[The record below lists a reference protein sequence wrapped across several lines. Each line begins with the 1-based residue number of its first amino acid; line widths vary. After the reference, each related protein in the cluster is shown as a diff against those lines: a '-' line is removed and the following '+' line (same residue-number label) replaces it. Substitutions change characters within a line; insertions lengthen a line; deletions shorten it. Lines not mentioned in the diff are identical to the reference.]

1 MSTARTAATASTGTG
16 ESFITSEMFRK
27 SVGAGVITFLLSCL
41 IVGVQTLSSTGQL
54 DFTTRFKEVFI
65 VSIGVFVASLVVDQ
79 TRAGRPLIGVIVGG
93 AVTAILVALLVLH
106 ARGTNVSWLLP
117 FQSVIVNW
125 GAVIIPAAIAV
136 RAVGT
141 MRAQRRPV
149 SAGAAAAI
157 QRLMP
162 WIGTALIVLALAL
175 PWLPLGDRTQEK
187 KIIDICTIVLTY
199 VMLGWGLNIVV
210 GLAGLLDLGYVAFY
224 AVGAYT
230 YAMLS
235 VYLGWSFWVCLPLA
249 GILAATFGVV
259 LGFPVLRLRGDYLAI
274 VTLGFGEM
282 IRIIIVN
289 WRDLTGGPNGINRI
303 PRASFFGLPMER
315 NVPEGVTSFSKFFGI
330 DYNPNHRVIFLYYLV
345 LAAALVVNFFTL
357 RIRKMP
363 LGRAWEALR
372 EDETACR
379 ALGINP
385 TNTKLTAFAVGAMF
399 GGFAGSFFAVRN
411 AFISPESFVFL
422 ESAIILAIVVLGG
435 LGSQVGIVL
444 AAVVLIGVPE
454 LFRELSEYRMLA
466 FGIGMVLI
474 MVWRPGGLLAHR
486 EPTIRLHPPGRSRR
500 GHDEAPPATQD
511 AAPTAAA
518 IDKAA

>member
-1 MSTARTAATASTGTG
+1 MVAGQLSSAAQAEALGKIVTP
-16 ESFITSEMFRK
+16 EMLK
-27 SVGAGVITFLLSCL
+27 NAAAVGVVTFLLTSL
-41 IVGVQTLSSTGQL
+41 IVGIQTVSSTGQL
-54 DFTTRFKEVFI
+54 DFTTRFKEVAI
-65 VSIGVFVASLVVDQ
+65 VSVAVAIGSLVISQ
-79 TRAGRPLIGVIVGG
+79 MRAGRPIVGVLVG
-93 AVTAILVALLVLH
+93 GGVTALLLALLLISGQDVQ
-106 ARGTNVSWLLP
+106 NQWLLP
-117 FQSVIVNW
+117 FKSMIVNW
-125 GAVIIPAAIAV
+125 GSLIIPAAICV
-136 RAVGT
+136 RAVQLVRYEKT
-141 MRAQRRPV
+141 RAAGGVQMGERAAEIVQRALPWV
-149 SAGAAAAI
+149 GA
-157 QRLMP
+157 
-162 WIGTALIVLALAL
+162 ALIVVAIVL
-175 PWLPLGDRTQEK
+175 PWLPIGERTMQK
-187 KIIDICTIVLTY
+187 KVIDICTIVLTY

-235 VYLGWSFWVCLPLA
+235 VYLGWSFWICLPLA
-249 GILAATFGVV
+249 GLLAATFGVL

-282 IRIIIVN
+282 IRIVLVN
-289 WRDLTGGPNGINRI
+289 WRTLTNGPNGITKI

-315 NVPEGVTSFSKFFGI
+315 NPPEGQTSFHEFFGME
-330 DYNPNHRVIFLYYLV
+330 YNPNHRVIFLYYLV

-357 RIRKMP
+357 RIRKLP

-411 AFISPESFVFL
+411 AFVSPESFVFL

-444 AAVVLIGVPE
+444 AAAVLIGVPE
-454 LFRELSEYRMLA
+454 MFRELSEYRMLA

-486 EPTIRLHPPGRSRR
+486 DPTIRLHTTGI
-500 GHDEAPPATQD
+500 AIKPAKS
-511 AAPTAAA
+511 P
-518 IDKAA
+518 

>member
-1 MSTARTAATASTGTG
+1 
-16 ESFITSEMFRK
+16 
-27 SVGAGVITFLLSCL
+27 L
-41 IVGVQTLSSTGQL
+41 
-54 DFTTRFKEVFI
+54 
-65 VSIGVFVASLVVDQ
+65 
-79 TRAGRPLIGVIVGG
+79 
-93 AVTAILVALLVLH
+93 
-106 ARGTNVSWLLP
+106 
-117 FQSVIVNW
+117 
-125 GAVIIPAAIAV
+125 IIPAAICLRATQLV
-136 RAVGT
+136 RAE
-141 MRAQRRPV
+141 RAHARGQQLYSAKAGEIVQRIMPWV
-149 SAGAAAAI
+149 GAALIILAI
-157 QRLMP
+157 
-162 WIGTALIVLALAL
+162 IL
-175 PWLPLGDRTQEK
+175 PWLPIGDRTMQK
-187 KIIDICTIVLTY
+187 KVIDICTIVLTY
-199 VMLGWGLNIVV
+199 IMLGWGLNIVV

-249 GILAATFGVV
+249 GLLAATFGVL

-289 WRDLTGGPNGINRI
+289 WRSLTGGPNGINRV
-303 PRASFFGLPMER
+303 PRASFFGLPMDR
-315 NVPEGVTSFSKFFGI
+315 NVPEGVTSFHKFFGLE
-330 DYNPNHRVIFLYYLV
+330 YNPNHRVIFLYYLV

-357 RIRKMP
+357 RIRKLP

-444 AAVVLIGVPE
+444 AAAVLIGVPE
-454 LFRELSEYRMLA
+454 MFRELSEYRMLT

-486 EPTIRLHPPGRSRR
+486 EPTIRLHPAG
-500 GHDEAPPATQD
+500 GPPLD
-511 AAPTAAA
+511 S
-518 IDKAA
+518 KKK

>member
-1 MSTARTAATASTGTG
+1 MPTSQVSTAARAAEAR
-16 ESFITSEMFRK
+16 ESLITTQMWKEA
-27 SVGAGVITFLLSCL
+27 AGVGIVTFLLTSL
-41 IVGVQTLSSTGQL
+41 LVGVQTVSSTGQL
-54 DFTTRFKEVFI
+54 DFTTRYKEVFI
-65 VSIGVFVASLVVDQ
+65 VTIAVFLGSLVISQ
-79 TRAGRPLIGVIVGG
+79 MRAGRPQVGVIAGG
-93 AVTAILVALLVLH
+93 AAAALLLTILLIQ
-106 ARGTNVSWLLP
+106 RDDEMLKWLLP
-117 FQSVIVNW
+117 FKSSIINW
-125 GAVIIPAAIAV
+125 GVLILPASICARGLSEIFAERARAAGRPTAGDRAGSIVQRALPWVGAVLII
-136 RAVGT
+136 
-141 MRAQRRPV
+141 
-149 SAGAAAAI
+149 GA
-157 QRLMP
+157 L
-162 WIGTALIVLALAL
+162 LL
-175 PWLPLGDRTQEK
+175 PWLPLGERTQAK
-187 KIIDICTIVLTY
+187 KVIDICTIVLTY

-249 GILAATFGVV
+249 GLLAATFGVV

-282 IRIIIVN
+282 IRIILVN
-289 WRDLTGGPNGINRI
+289 WRTLTNGPNGINQI

-315 NVPEGVTSFSKFFGI
+315 NPPEGTTSFHQFFGLE
-330 DYNPNHRVIFLYYLV
+330 YNPNHRVIFLYYLV
-345 LAAALVVNFFTL
+345 LFAALVVNFFTL
-357 RIRKMP
+357 RIRKLP

-466 FGIGMVLI
+466 FGIGMVAV

-486 EPTIRLHPPGRSRR
+486 DPTVRLHGKGGRR
-500 GHDEAPPATQD
+500 PAATTPQK
-511 AAPTAAA
+511 AAA
-518 IDKAA
+518 VAAK

>member
-1 MSTARTAATASTGTG
+1 MVTGQLSSAARPQAAAAI
-16 ESFITSEMFRK
+16 FAPEMLK
-27 SVGAGVITFLLSCL
+27 QAAAAGGITFLLTSL
-41 IVGVQTLSSTGQL
+41 IVGIQTVSSTGQL
-54 DFTTRFKEVFI
+54 DFATRYKEVII
-65 VSIGVFVASLVVDQ
+65 VSLAVFLGSLVVSQ
-79 TRAGRPLIGVIVGG
+79 MRAGRPMVAVVAGGVL
-93 AVTAILVALLVLH
+93 TAILLAILLIQTD
-106 ARGTNVSWLLP
+106 AGTMRWLLP
-117 FQSVIVNW
+117 FDSAIVNW
-125 GAVIIPAAIAV
+125 GALILPAAILT
-136 RAVGT
+136 RG
-141 MRAQRRPV
+141 
-149 SAGAAAAI
+149 
-157 QRLMP
+157 L
-162 WIGTALIVLALAL
+162 ALIFAAQARAAGRTTAGERVGGIVQRALPWVGAVLIVVALVL
-175 PWLPLGDRTQEK
+175 PWLPLGERTQEK

-230 YAMLS
+230 YAMLA

-249 GILAATFGVV
+249 GLLAATFGVL

-289 WRDLTGGPNGINRI
+289 WRDLTGGPNGITRI

-315 NVPEGVTSFSKFFGI
+315 NAPEGTVTFHQYFNLE
-330 DYNPNHRVIFLYYLV
+330 YNPNHRVIFLYYLV

-357 RIRKMP
+357 RIRKLP

-444 AAVVLIGVPE
+444 AAAVLIGLPE
-454 LFRELSEYRMLA
+454 MFRELSEYRMLA

-486 EPTIRLHPPGRSRR
+486 DPTLRLQPAGRAAEAAQRR
-500 GHDEAPPATQD
+500 
-511 AAPTAAA
+511 
-518 IDKAA
+518 